1 MPWKIFKT
9 NHTVNFGLMFPSAAL
24 TLFFYS
30 VKKNQ
35 YNNGTAVK
43 IQLALGLL

>member
-1 MPWKIFKT
+1 
-9 NHTVNFGLMFPSAAL
+9 MFPSAAL

-30 VKKNQ
+30 VKKKKNQ

-43 IQLALGLL
+43 FQLALGFK